1 MVFSFSAD
9 ILREFNPSLIGYST
23 GTGMQ
28 TTENAALN
36 QAVAGARA
44 E

>member
-1 MVFSFSAD
+1 MAFSFSAD

-23 GTGMQ
+23 GTGTQ

-36 QAVAGARA
+36 QAVAGAQA